1 MALPADHGSRALAAE
16 RLSAGL
22 GSDYVSHSRPAR
34 LGRFGTRALD
44 QRRCLAQLRFCVAGS
59 CLGIARAAALRG
71 SCSAPPEGGSVR
83 AVLDFDAGFYP
94 ERGESGNPWLGRC
107 RTGAFLGKSSARTGR
122 LDFVPRRAVAAG
134 AVAAASRCLDVVPAA
149 FVERGGDRMNMNM
162 TGRRAFLQILLCC
175 ALLSGSAFSQS
186 GGELRFCLRSE
197 PKTFDPLLVDD
208 DSSLAIRYLTGG
220 VLVRA
225 NRKTQELEPELA
237 ESWKVS
243 KDGKQVT
250 FKLRHGITFSDGSP
264 FFSED
269 VAFTMQR
276 LMDPALHSSTGD
288 AFRSGS
294 GTVSSKII
302 ASDQIAI
309 IFPAPPAGLERLFD
323 QVAIMSAHSPKK
335 EAAVLGPFMVA
346 EYKAGS
352 SVLLRRNPNYWK
364 KDSQGRRLPYLD
376 SIRLDIQSNRDV
388 EMLRFKRGELDLIN
402 ILDSDYFDRLA
413 ASSPLLAHY
422 AGASLDSNFMWFN
435 QVAIAPIPEY
445 NRACFRSANFRR
457 AISQAIN
464 RDDLSRVVF
473 NGHAQPA
480 AGPVSPAN
488 KFWFNSRL
496 KAESYRPDAAL
507 KRLQTD
513 GFHLQ
518 NGALFDKGGNA
529 VEFSIV
535 TNAGN
540 KPRERMAVMVQ
551 EDLGKLGIKVN
562 VVTLDFPS
570 LIERISQKFNYEAA
584 MLGFRNVDLDPNG
597 QMNIWLSSAED
608 HAWNPQQKSPETAW
622 EAEIDR
628 LMRAQASTA
637 DPKKRKESFDRV
649 QEIAPGTAPFIYL
662 VNQIALPA
670 VSSAVE
676 GANPGILSPQT
687 FWNAER
693 LTLNARTGGSR

>member
-1 MALPADHGSRALAAE
+1 MN
-16 RLSAGL
+16 
-22 GSDYVSHSRPAR
+22 
-34 LGRFGTRALD
+34 
-44 QRRCLAQLRFCVAGS
+44 
-59 CLGIARAAALRG
+59 I
-71 SCSAPPEGGSVR
+71 
-83 AVLDFDAGFYP
+83 
-94 ERGESGNPWLGRC
+94 NPN
-107 RTGAFLGKSSARTGR
+107 T
-122 LDFVPRRAVAAG
+122 
-134 AVAAASRCLDVVPAA
+134 
-149 FVERGGDRMNMNM
+149 
-162 TGRRAFLQILLCC
+162 TGRRASLRFLLSCALLCC
-175 ALLSGSAFSQS
+175 ALLSISTFAQT

-208 DSSLAIRYLTGG
+208 DSSLSIRYLTGG
-220 VLVRA
+220 VLARV
-225 NRKTQELEPELA
+225 NRHTQELEPELA

-243 KDGKQVT
+243 KDGRQIT
-250 FKLRHGITFSDGSP
+250 FKLRHGVTFSDGSP
-264 FFSED
+264 FSSAD

-288 AFRSGS
+288 AFRSGN
-294 GTVSSKII
+294 GAVTTNII
-302 ASDQIAI
+302 APDQVVIA
-309 IFPAPPAGLERLFD
+309 FAAPIAGLDRLFD

-376 SIRLDIQSNRDV
+376 SIHLDIQPNRDV

-402 ILDSDYFDRLA
+402 ALDSDYFDRLA
-413 ASSPLLAHY
+413 ASSPGLAHD
-422 AGASLDSNFMWFN
+422 AGPSLDSDFMWFN
-435 QVAIAPIPEY
+435 QVASAPIPEY
-445 NRACFRSANFRR
+445 KRAWFHSANFRR

-464 RDDLSRVVF
+464 RDDLSRIVF

-480 AGPVSPAN
+480 IGPVSPAN
-488 KFWFNSRL
+488 KFWFNSKL
-496 KAESYRPDAAL
+496 KAEPYRPDAAL
-507 KRLQTD
+507 QRLQAD

-518 NGALFDKGGNA
+518 NGALFDKSGNA

-535 TNAGN
+535 TNASS
-540 KPRERMAVMVQ
+540 KARERMAVMVQ

-649 QEIAPGTAPFIYL
+649 QEIVAEQTPFIYL
-662 VNQIALPA
+662 VNQNALSA
-670 VSSAVE
+670 ISSGVE
-676 GANPGILSPQT
+676 GANPGVLSPQT
-687 FWNAER
+687 FWNAEH
-693 LTLNARTGGSR
+693 LTLNATTQASR

>member
-1 MALPADHGSRALAAE
+1 M
-16 RLSAGL
+16 
-22 GSDYVSHSRPAR
+22 
-34 LGRFGTRALD
+34 
-44 QRRCLAQLRFCVAGS
+44 
-59 CLGIARAAALRG
+59 I
-71 SCSAPPEGGSVR
+71 
-83 AVLDFDAGFYP
+83 
-94 ERGESGNPWLGRC
+94 
-107 RTGAFLGKSSARTGR
+107 
-122 LDFVPRRAVAAG
+122 
-134 AVAAASRCLDVVPAA
+134 
-149 FVERGGDRMNMNM
+149 
-162 TGRRAFLQILLCC
+162 GRRTFVRLLLAC
-175 ALLSGSAFSQS
+175 ALLFLTLTSGMAFSQS
-186 GGELRFCLRSE
+186 GGELRFSLHSE
-197 PKTFDPLLVDD
+197 PKTFDPFLVDD
-208 DSSLAIRYLTGG
+208 DSSLSIRYLTGG
-220 VLVRA
+220 VLVRV
-225 NRKTQELEPELA
+225 NRHTQDLEPELA

-243 KDGKQVT
+243 NDGKQIT
-250 FKLRHGITFSDGSP
+250 FKLRRGITFSDGSP
-264 FFSED
+264 FSSED

-288 AFRSGS
+288 AFRSGN
-294 GTVSSKII
+294 GAVSTRII
-302 ASDQIAI
+302 APDQISIA
-309 IFPAPPAGLERLFD
+309 FPAAIAGLERLFD
-323 QVAIMSAHSPKK
+323 QVAIMSAHSPRK
-335 EAAVLGPFMVA
+335 EMAVLGPFMVA

-376 SIRLDIQSNRDV
+376 SIRLDVQSNRDV

-402 ILDSDYFDRLA
+402 VLDSDYFDRLA
-413 ASSPLLAHY
+413 ATSPQLTHD
-422 AGASLDSNFMWFN
+422 AGPSLDSDFMWFN
-435 QVAIAPIPEY
+435 QVASAPIPEY
-445 NRACFRSANFRR
+445 KRSWFRDANFRR

-480 AGPVSPAN
+480 IGPVSPAN

-496 KAESYRPDAAL
+496 KPEPYRPDTAL
-507 KRLQTD
+507 QRLQAD

-518 NGALFDKGGNA
+518 NGTLFDKANNA

-535 TNAGN
+535 TNAGS

-597 QMNIWLSSAED
+597 QMNIWLSSAEN

-649 QEIAPGTAPFIYL
+649 QQIVAEQAPFIYL
-662 VNQIALPA
+662 VNQNALSA

-676 GANPGILSPQT
+676 GANPGILHPQT

-693 LTLNARTGGSR
+693 LTLNSTTRASR